1 MKRDLITITIAIIF
15 LISSVIFAI
24 KQEWVFAVIFILIGI
39 ICILKTFKRGK
50 SNDEHSSK

>member
-39 ICILKTFKRGK
+39 IYILKTSKRGK

>member
-39 ICILKTFKRGK
+39 IYILKTFKRGK